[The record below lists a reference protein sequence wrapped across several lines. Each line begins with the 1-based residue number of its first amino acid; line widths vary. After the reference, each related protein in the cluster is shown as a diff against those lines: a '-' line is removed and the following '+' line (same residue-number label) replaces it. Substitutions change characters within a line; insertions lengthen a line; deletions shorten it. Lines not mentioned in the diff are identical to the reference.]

1 MKKTE
6 LDNLSKNIEAL
17 QEKLNN
23 TKEELSKRD
32 KNTKIVNLEVQKL
45 NVIDDN
51 SKRKSNFNTKEA
63 NELND
68 QIKKMEEEYNFLI
81 QENTVYEEEVKKDTN
96 YISYIKSEAKN
107 LEKIIIDKKSEIK
120 IIQRAIIIKC
130 KEINK
135 HKINLKT
142 NEMRMKGIVS
152 SLVKTHTTIIGD
164 EE

>member
-1 MKKTE
+1 
-6 LDNLSKNIEAL
+6 
-17 QEKLNN
+17 
-23 TKEELSKRD
+23 
-32 KNTKIVNLEVQKL
+32 
-45 NVIDDN
+45 
-51 SKRKSNFNTKEA
+51 
-63 NELND
+63 
-68 QIKKMEEEYNFLI
+68 MEEEYNFLI